1 MLIKFKVC
9 IQTLLLIFRGK
20 RLFTYREGL
29 VRMSKESLDRI
40 EQKISEVIKRQ
51 DGFITRLEKI
61 ENKIDEISR
70 LDNLRVIAQK
80 AEIKFDPSLISGMS
94 IDMKFIDTIYELEVV
109 NKADHIERV
118 MQTSDHSFTAGERGG
133 PSDPGPL
140 MTLHYRTMLKR
151 YLFAGKVFCEGKRV
165 FDCCCGRGWGTY
177 LLSSYAKHV
186 YAVDYDETLISEC
199 QSYWPSDNIS
209 WSYNSVLDPNLFE
222 EDKFDVITGME
233 IIEHFTK
240 DDGILL
246 FDNVQ
251 RLLKSGGVFIG
262 TSYYPDNRHQ
272 ADNHK
277 TLERPDHHFLW
288 TKQELM
294 DELGKHFKNIQIV
307 DSWMIIATRK

>member
-1 MLIKFKVC
+1 MIIRIIKKA
-9 IQTLLLIFRGK
+9 LSSIFRDRRPLINRK
-20 RLFTYREGL
+20 GL
-29 VRMSKESLDRI
+29 VHMSKESLDRI
-40 EQKISEVIKRQ
+40 EQKISEFVKRQ
-51 DGFITRLEKI
+51 DSLLTRLEKI
-61 ENKIDEISR
+61 EHKIDEMSR

-80 AEIKFDPSLISGMS
+80 AEIKFDPSLVAGMS
-94 IDMKFIDTIYELEVV
+94 MNMKFVDTIYELEVV
-109 NKADHIERV
+109 NKADNIERV
-118 MQTSDHSFTAGERGG
+118 MQTSDYSFTAGERGG

-186 YAVDYDETLISEC
+186 YAVDYDETLINECKNYWSSE
-199 QSYWPSDNIS
+199 NIS

-251 RLLKSGGVFIG
+251 RLLKPGGVFIG

-294 DELGKHFKNIQIV
+294 DELGKYFTNIQII